1 LAKLSVEQALAK
13 AKSHTKKGEVAEAQA
28 LYATILKAF
37 PNNKKA
43 QQGLTALGGG
53 QRSAAE
59 QGPPQAVIN
68 QLVTLY
74 NQGQLELVIEQAKN
88 LTKQYPASFML
99 WNILGVANKSLGKVA
114 EATNAFINVTRYN
127 SNFAEGFSNLGVV
140 LEDQGQLDDAMTAHK
155 RAIKLKPAFFEAY
168 NNMGAILR
176 KLGNLEES
184 INSYKKAITLKPN
197 YIEAHNNLGVALA
210 EKGNLREAI
219 ASYQQALSHKPD
231 YAEAYSNMGNA
242 LKDQGKLEE
251 AIEAYNKALIITP
264 YFADAHYNMGNAL
277 KDQDKLEEAI
287 EAYNKAL
294 VIKPDYAEAY
304 SNMGVALTD
313 QGKLEGAI
321 EAYNK
326 SLSLKP
332 DYAEAYSN
340 MGVTLADQGKLEEAI
355 EAYNKALVIK
365 PDYAEAYS
373 NMGVALADQGKL
385 KEAIEAYNK
394 ALAIKPD
401 YAEAFN
407 NIGNT
412 LKQQDKLEEAIEAH
426 NKALAIKPEYAE
438 AYSNIGVALKD
449 QGKLEEAIEAYNKAL
464 AIKPDYAGA
473 HYNSSFALLNS
484 GRLKEGL
491 DAYEWRWKTAQFKSP
506 RRHFLQPLWDG
517 KTSLQD
523 QRILVWCEQGVGDT
537 IIWSSR
543 LSLLVS
549 QAGHCILECQKK
561 LVPLLSRSFPNV
573 EVKPVDVSRD
583 TERDD
588 FDFHLPMASLYRHF
602 IPEITR
608 SPKPDAFLMPD
619 PVRVKFW
626 KDSLS
631 FLGGGP
637 YVGIS
642 WKSSLMGAERSKHFS
657 SLSEWSSL
665 LTLPNINFINLQ
677 YADAADGLLQ
687 IQNEFGVKVHNFDDL
702 DQYNDLD
709 NVAALSAALDCVVS
723 FGTSVPMITAGVGTL
738 TKCPCLAN
746 GNYNNILGGP
756 IGPLVDKFEKNTSE
770 PWSNVFGLIA
780 DDISKL

>member
-1 LAKLSVEQALAK
+1 MAKLSVEQALAK
-13 AKSHTKKGEVAEAQA
+13 AKSHMKKGEVAEAQA

-385 KEAIEAYNK
+385 EEAIEAYNK

>member
-1 LAKLSVEQALAK
+1 MAKLSVEQALAK

-373 NMGVALADQGKL
+373 NMGVALKDQGKL
-385 KEAIEAYNK
+385 EEAIEAYNK

-619 PVRVKFW
+619 PGRVKFW

>member
-74 NQGQLELVIEQAKN
+74 NQGQSELVIEQAKN

-619 PVRVKFW
+619 PGRVKFW

>member
-74 NQGQLELVIEQAKN
+74 NQGQSELVIEQAKN

-626 KDSLS
+626 KDSLR